1 MRNIWIALSVIL
13 VAGGILWLVATP
25 KKRNPIGKV
34 HPTPQETQSPVSSPS
49 ASLAQ
54 VKELNIKGSEFAFEP
69 ASITLTQGE
78 KVKVTF
84 DNIGK
89 FPHNLV
95 ISDLNVATKTIQPN
109 ETDTIEFTTDK
120 SGTFNMVCTVDAH
133 EQKGMK
139 GTLIIQ

>member
-1 MRNIWIALSVIL
+1 MRNIWIAVAVIL
-13 VAGGILWLVATP
+13 IAGGVLWIAAKSKENTP
-25 KKRNPIGKV
+25 TAQVVNS
-34 HPTPQETQSPVSSPS
+34 TPQESAAPIVTASPS
-49 ASLAQ
+49 AAM
-54 VKELNIKGSEFAFEP
+54 KEINVKGSEFAFEP